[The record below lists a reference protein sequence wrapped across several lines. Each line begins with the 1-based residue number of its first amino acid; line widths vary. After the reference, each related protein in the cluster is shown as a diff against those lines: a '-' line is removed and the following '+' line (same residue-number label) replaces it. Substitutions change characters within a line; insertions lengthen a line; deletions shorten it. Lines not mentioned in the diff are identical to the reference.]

1 MTVNRV
7 GVDVTQFNREEGQ
20 KGRRKTQSLFEEGN
34 LFMSADK
41 KETAVYTLK
50 SAKNTSC
57 TLPSLKDLYME
68 VGDPTEYQ
76 FAIEAFGSFDYW
88 LEILGGEQYGIH
100 PKYIRQ
106 HILEW
111 RNELEVKL
119 RSEGIRNLRKHAA
132 TKPNAALF
140 FADGQF
146 SVTKNKRGAGR
157 PTTAEVERELQLAAK
172 AQKEAYEEASR
183 LGF

>member
-1 MTVNRV
+1 MSINRV
-7 GVDVTQFNREEGQ
+7 GVDLQQFNRDEGQ
-20 KGRRKTQSLFEEGN
+20 RGRRKTQSLFEEGN

-50 SAKNTSC
+50 SAKNNPTS
-57 TLPSLKDLYME
+57 LPSLKDLYME
-68 VGDPTEYQ
+68 VADPTEYQ

-88 LEILGGEQYGIH
+88 LEILGGDQYGIH

-106 HILEW
+106 HIKDW
-111 RNELEVKL
+111 RDELEVKL

-146 SVTKNKRGAGR
+146 SVTKNKRTAGR
-157 PTTAEVERELQLAAK
+157 PTSEEVQRQLQLEAKAAK
-172 AQKEAYEEASR
+172 EANEEASR